1 MSSNIRQIKKNIQEQ
16 KTLFDNISLTVYGSL
31 ILSIQACCPDLRTTE
46 QEYIERFKKASL
58 PYMNDKDFIKKTVTA
73 FYNNES
79 IYDDYVVGLPLCV
92 CEGEKNTLFGIY
104 IDGHVLPYRKDG
116 FMPQTLYVEP
126 KVINWEEED

>member
-1 MSSNIRQIKKNIQEQ
+1 MSKIRTIKKSIQEQ
-16 KTLFDNISLTVYGSL
+16 KMLFDNLSLTVYGSL
-31 ILSIQACCPDLRTTE
+31 ILSIQALVPDLRTTE

-58 PYMNDKDFIKKTVTA
+58 PFMDDKDFIKKTVTA

-104 IDGHVLPYRKDG
+104 VDGRVLPYRKDG
-116 FMPQTLYVEP
+116 FMPQTLYSEP
-126 KVINWEEED
+126 KVINWDED

>member
-1 MSSNIRQIKKNIQEQ
+1 MSNKTRTIKKNMKEQEI
-16 KTLFDNISLTVYGSL
+16 LFDNISLTVYGSL

-46 QEYIERFKKASL
+46 LEYIERFKKASL
-58 PYMNDKDFIKKTVTA
+58 PFMDDKDFIKKTVTA

-104 IDGHVLPYRKDG
+104 VDGRVLPYRKDG
-116 FMPQTLYVEP
+116 FVPQTLYAEP
-126 KVINWEEED
+126 KVIDWEEEK